1 MRALLIMSHGSPR
14 PEANEVVTRLAGV
27 LRSGTRHELVRVGYL
42 DVNEPTIPQA
52 IDECIA
58 GGATEIIAVPYFLHS
73 GKHVVRDLPDLL
85 EDAQA
90 RYPGVRILMT
100 DYVGRDPLIDSVLLA
115 RVNEA
120 TES

>member
-14 PEANEVVTRLAGV
+14 SEANEVVTRLAGV
-27 LRSGTRHELVRVGYL
+27 LESGTGHELVRVGYL
-42 DVNEPTIPQA
+42 DVNEPTILQA
-52 IDECIA
+52 IDQCIA
-58 GGATEIIAVPYFLHS
+58 AGASEIIAVPYFLHS

-85 EDAQA
+85 EVAQA
-90 RYPGVRILMT
+90 RHPGVRILMT

-120 TES
+120 ADS